1 MTQSELFRLAKK
13 IKRHHASFT
22 PIPAYVEMKRPIGK
36 WSGIAYQFERD
47 FQKREQLE
55 PDCNLGLLVAND
67 YIIIDVDAKPPAS
80 KSNNKRYLENT
91 GVADF
96 AALVALNEPLP
107 PTLTVK
113 RLPVVNTTILRLLA
127 GGYVMI
133 PPSKKGV
140 KRYLW
145 ETNDDYRTPM
155 APLPQ
160 WIMNNIHVTLQKQP
174 RHFEA
179 QEFTCNPS
187 VNEDI
192 SDADVALFK
201 DSEYWQPCFSIKA
214 SPDPYGRY
222 IVTASQPYNCGIC
235 EREHVNNTNHPFL
248 VRNNGTLRFVCRPGK
263 EFNRMIDRDYL
274 KMWNDFKPAYIKNL
288 VTNGDITN
296 RAVSASL
303 QQELK
308 DNMFPTLKPNMW
320 LMFDEETGIWREEHK
335 DVLLHPLF
343 DKYVKHLNNL
353 SFICSG
359 LKSDD
364 DDIWNQHLST
374 CKSLM
379 YSCSMVSKKK
389 DHSQA
394 LFELIRDNRKERFFN
409 KSKHLLHCSNDV
421 VDLNTGDFKKAKV
434 TDYSTMSTNIPYL
447 EYDKH
452 PQKKRDL
459 VDKFLDD
466 FTVGDQ
472 EVKHYLLKVL
482 ASVISGN
489 NLDQQFYM
497 LHGEGANAK
506 SLLIRMLKAALGN
519 YAAPI
524 PSAQVTKPSMDAQSA
539 SPALVAL
546 QYIRAA
552 CLTDL
557 NDRVLFPEFLKMLAG
572 GDSIA
577 GRQLFQEQKTLD
589 LWCKII
595 IAVNDLPEIRDRTLG
610 FWRKLVLIPCRAS
623 FSMNPDPSKPEQKQI
638 VEGFEEHLL
647 QCADTFLAL
656 LVKVYLTAYKTEGV
670 KDNAK
675 PECIKRLVLEYQE
688 SQDIPLAFMNTMIA
702 EGTADAV
709 LTTKALDTAFSEYL
723 RDKGVTKNVALVR
736 HLYEK
741 IDKKYPP
748 SNSCRQIRLG
758 EKNIRGW
765 RGIYIR
771 PDYEGIEEEEDH
783 VAEEVDREFLRGQW
797 VSRVL

>member
-1 MTQSELFRLAKK
+1 
-13 IKRHHASFT
+13 
-22 PIPAYVEMKRPIGK
+22 
-36 WSGIAYQFERD
+36 
-47 FQKREQLE
+47 
-55 PDCNLGLLVAND
+55 
-67 YIIIDVDAKPPAS
+67 
-80 KSNNKRYLENT
+80 
-91 GVADF
+91 
-96 AALVALNEPLP
+96 
-107 PTLTVK
+107 
-113 RLPVVNTTILRLLA
+113 
-127 GGYVMI
+127 
-133 PPSKKGV
+133 
-140 KRYLW
+140 
-145 ETNDDYRTPM
+145 
-155 APLPQ
+155 
-160 WIMNNIHVTLQKQP
+160 
-174 RHFEA
+174 
-179 QEFTCNPS
+179 
-187 VNEDI
+187 
-192 SDADVALFK
+192 
-201 DSEYWQPCFSIKA
+201 
-214 SPDPYGRY
+214 
-222 IVTASQPYNCGIC
+222 
-235 EREHVNNTNHPFL
+235 
-248 VRNNGTLRFVCRPGK
+248 
-263 EFNRMIDRDYL
+263 
-274 KMWNDFKPAYIKNL
+274 MWNDFKPAYIKNL

-335 DVLLHPLF
+335 DVLLRPLF
-343 DKYVKHLNNL
+343 DKYVKHLSNL
-353 SFICSG
+353 FFICSG
-359 LKSDD
+359 LNSED
-364 DDIWNQHLST
+364 DDIWDQHLST

-409 KSKHLLHCSNDV
+409 KSKHLLHCSNGV
-421 VDLNTGDFKKAKV
+421 VDLNTGEFRKPKA

-452 PQKKRDL
+452 PQEKRDL

-482 ASVISGN
+482 ASVLSGN
-489 NLDQQFYM
+489 NFDQQFYM

-552 CLTDL
+552 CLTEL

-577 GRQLFQEQKTLD
+577 GRQLFQEHKTLD

-595 IAVNDLPEIRDRTLG
+595 IAVNDLPEIRDRTPG

-723 RDKGVTKNVALVR
+723 RDKGITKNVALVR

-748 SNSCRQIRLG
+748 SNSRRQIRLG

-771 PDYEGIEEEEDH
+771 PDYEGFEEEEEH